1 MRVRAGVRG
10 VGPAAALTCLVAF
23 ALVGCGSEQGSG
35 GATPTV
41 TISPTTTPTPTA
53 TPSSPATPS
62 ATGTIPGGPHP
73 SDLVPLPTVSK
84 GTMVTLTGIPER
96 GVEASCLLL
105 DKYLL
110 IGGDRALLGSGAKV
124 TVTGHTEPDMMSFC
138 QQGIYLVV
146 DTVTKTG

>member
-1 MRVRAGVRG
+1 M
-10 VGPAAALTCLVAF
+10 AF

-41 TISPTTTPTPTA
+41 TISPTTTPTPT
-53 TPSSPATPS
+53 SSAPATPS
-62 ATGTIPGGPHP
+62 ATGTIPGGPDP
-73 SDLVPLPTVSK
+73 SDPVPLPTVSK
-84 GTMVTLTGIPER
+84 GTTVTLTGIPER

-110 IGGDRALLGSGAKV
+110 IGGDRALLGSGVKV

>member
-1 MRVRAGVRG
+1 M
-10 VGPAAALTCLVAF
+10 AF

-41 TISPTTTPTPTA
+41 TISPTTTPTPT
-53 TPSSPATPS
+53 SSAPATPS
-62 ATGTIPGGPHP
+62 ATGTIPGGPDP
-73 SDLVPLPTVSK
+73 SDPVPLPTVSK
-84 GTMVTLTGIPER
+84 GTTVTLTGIPER

-110 IGGDRALLGSGAKV
+110 IGGDRALLGSGVKV

-146 DTVTKTG
+146 DTVTKTS

>member
-1 MRVRAGVRG
+1 M
-10 VGPAAALTCLVAF
+10 AF

-41 TISPTTTPTPTA
+41 TISPTTTPTPT
-53 TPSSPATPS
+53 SSAPATPS
-62 ATGTIPGGPHP
+62 ATGTVPGGPDP
-73 SDLVPLPTVSK
+73 SDPVPLPTVSK
-84 GTMVTLTGIPER
+84 GTTVTLTGIPER

-110 IGGDRALLGSGAKV
+110 IGGDRALLGSGVKV

>member
-1 MRVRAGVRG
+1 
-10 VGPAAALTCLVAF
+10 VAF

-41 TISPTTTPTPTA
+41 TISPTTTATPT
-53 TPSSPATPS
+53 SSAPATPS
-62 ATGTIPGGPHP
+62 ATGTIPGGPDP
-73 SDLVPLPTVSK
+73 SDPVPLPTVSK
-84 GTMVTLTGIPER
+84 GTTVTLTGIPER